1 MYMQKSL
8 IWIGVAIG
16 STIGGLIPS
25 LWGAGMLSFS
35 SILLSGL
42 GGFAGI
48 WAGYTLSKNI

>member
-1 MYMQKSL
+1 MQKSL

-25 LWGAGMLSFS
+25 LWGASMLSFS
-35 SILLSGL
+35 AILLSGL
-42 GGFAGI
+42 GGFVGI

>member
-1 MYMQKSL
+1 MQKSL